1 MFRTFADI
9 VEKADEQV
17 VVIDTAPTGHA
28 LLLLDSTQSYDKQ
41 IASSEGDTPESV
53 KHLLP
58 RLRDE
63 KQTEVVIVT
72 LPEATPVFEA
82 QRLQEDLQR
91 AGIKDKWWVVNQ
103 CLALNTSDDPFFKA
117 KASEEIKWIEKVNEL
132 SQGNEVLIEWKGK

>member
-1 MFRTFADI
+1 ADI
-9 VEKADEQV
+9 VEKADEQI

-41 IASSEGDTPESV
+41 IANSEGDTPESV

-91 AGIKDKWWVVNQ
+91 AGIRNKWWVVNQ
-103 CLALNTSDDPFFKA
+103 CLALNTSDDAFFKA
-117 KASEEIKWIEKVNEL
+117 KASEEIKWIEKVKEL